1 MVDVNSLEIE
11 VAELMIQS
19 LNLEDIKVQDINPD
33 EALFNDGLGLDSIDA
48 LELAMALSV
57 KYGFQL
63 KSDDPNNKEIF
74 SSLRSLAKCVEDNR
88 TIK

>member
-1 MVDVNSLEIE
+1 MADMTPLETE
-11 VAELMIQS
+11 VAELLIEC
-19 LNLEDIKVQDINPD
+19 LNLEDIEVSDIDPND
-33 EALFNDGLGLDSIDA
+33 ALFNEGLALDSIDA

-74 SSLRSLAKCVEDNR
+74 SSLRSLSKCVEENR
-88 TIK
+88 Q

>member
-1 MVDVNSLEIE
+1 MTPLEIE
-11 VAELMIQS
+11 VAELLIEC
-19 LNLEDIKVQDINPD
+19 LNLEDIEVSDIDPND
-33 EALFNDGLGLDSIDA
+33 ALFNEGLALDSIDA

-74 SSLRSLAKCVEDNR
+74 SSLRSLSKCVEENR
-88 TIK
+88 Q

>member
-1 MVDVNSLEIE
+1 MADMTPLEIE
-11 VAELMIQS
+11 VAELLIEC
-19 LNLEDIKVQDINPD
+19 LNLEDIEVSDIDPN
-33 EALFNDGLGLDSIDA
+33 EALFNEGLALDSIDA

-74 SSLRSLAKCVEDNR
+74 
-88 TIK
+88 

>member
-1 MVDVNSLEIE
+1 MADMTPLEIE
-11 VAELMIQS
+11 VAELLIEC
-19 LNLEDIKVQDINPD
+19 LNLEDIEVSDIDPND
-33 EALFNDGLGLDSIDA
+33 ALFNEGLALDSIDA

-74 SSLRSLAKCVEDNR
+74 SSLRSLSKCVEENR
-88 TIK
+88 Q

>member
-1 MVDVNSLEIE
+1 MTPLETE
-11 VAELMIQS
+11 VAELLIEC
-19 LNLEDIKVQDINPD
+19 LNLEDIEVSDIDPND
-33 EALFNDGLGLDSIDA
+33 ALFNEGLALDSIDA

-74 SSLRSLAKCVEDNR
+74 SSLRSLSKCVEENR
-88 TIK
+88 Q